1 MKSKPAGS
9 VWVGQRWK
17 GGGSVWSSCEGWEC
31 RSGAVTPPAVA
42 WPLGDGIFVCSVLLL
57 RLAVSQN
64 KNFKFSQ
71 ILPVLF
77 LAVDLFLLTNE

>member
-1 MKSKPAGS
+1 MKGKYLPGCGLAAG
-9 VWVGQRWK
+9 
-17 GGGSVWSSCEGWEC
+17 E
-31 RSGAVTPPAVA
+31 
-42 WPLGDGIFVCSVLLL
+42 GIFVCSVLLV

-77 LAVDLFLLTNE
+77 LAVGLFLLPNEEFIAW